1 MKKFCL
7 SIVGVFLILFSGFAQ
22 NTPKDSSQ
30 YKPKKL
36 TFEEANFVSSYYN
49 QSGNHSAVTGG
60 LDTEK
65 LTDYS
70 ASIDVKFTR
79 WGKKEIKHSFDFEVG
94 IDHYTSASSDNVNPQ
109 TISGASH
116 A

>member
-1 MKKFCL
+1 
-7 SIVGVFLILFSGFAQ
+7 SVVGIFFSLFASFAQ
-22 NTPKDSSQ
+22 STPKDSTE
-30 YKPKKL
+30 YKSRKL

-49 QSGNHSAVTGG
+49 QSGNNSAVTGG
-60 LDTEK
+60 LGTEK